1 MRILCVADDRSV
13 AYLIKHVLAF
23 EGHGVT
29 LARAWDEAS
38 SGLADD
44 VDLIVTT
51 GPAPRQAGASARLV
65 ALGAP
70 VEPEA
75 VVAAVRQAAA
85 GR

>member
-1 MRILCVADDRSV
+1 MRILCVAGDRTV

-29 LARAWDEAS
+29 IARAWDEAS

-44 VDLIVTT
+44 ADLILST
-51 GPAPRQAGASARLV
+51 GPAPRQAGWPAPLV

-70 VEPEA
+70 VEPDA
-75 VVAAVRQAAA
+75 VLAAVRQAA